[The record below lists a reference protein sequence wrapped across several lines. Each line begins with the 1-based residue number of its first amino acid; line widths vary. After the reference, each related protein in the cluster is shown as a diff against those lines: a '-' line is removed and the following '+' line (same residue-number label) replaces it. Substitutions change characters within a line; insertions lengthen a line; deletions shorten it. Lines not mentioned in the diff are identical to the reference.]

1 FFLDRLEFRVETDL
15 HKQQL
20 EGVNGGPG
28 DREIIR
34 AAAQRQ
40 APNRVSKW
48 AFFHDLGKDY
58 GQWMEANGAE
68 GRRSTEEVAARCPS
82 VVVPEHEAVYL
93 INRQTTT
100 LIYYNHSIEEIL
112 E

>member
-1 FFLDRLEFRVETDL
+1 RRTYISSSSKVSM
-15 HKQQL
+15 
-20 EGVNGGPG
+20 EGPVTV
-28 DREIIR
+28 RSS